1 MNEHQKSLVEQ
12 SGYIIKDKN
21 SLPEWLVLWGE
32 YADKI
37 EKVFDKVGGF
47 KGWIECKDKKLS
59 DTVQKELDDLA
70 SIYFEKTKDM
80 YHQYRKDHPEEF
92 KPRENE

>member
-1 MNEHQKSLVEQ
+1 MNEYQKRVIEV
-12 SGYIIKDKN
+12 SGWIGNGD
-21 SLPEWLVLWGE
+21 LPEWIVLWAKHQEGI
-32 YADKI
+32 A
-37 EKVFDKVGGF
+37 KVFDKVGGF